1 MGTILTHQLL
11 RKRLSELRVRVEA
24 CEAASPEGA
33 RNSAGLFELEVLLE
47 ELLLQFEALYDAQG
61 MLEESSAKVTEFFDL
76 APIPYFVLDQYGV
89 ILRANVAAARLLG
102 REPRALVQRPF
113 VSCVRLE
120 NSFSFWRHLVRCL
133 QSDDTVKSAFRF
145 IAARGSR
152 DVWAHSARVL
162 DSRGVPIGSRM
173 LLTDIA
179 ELEVAP
185 RPPA

>member
-102 REPRALVQRPF
+102 R
-113 VSCVRLE
+113 
-120 NSFSFWRHLVRCL
+120 
-133 QSDDTVKSAFRF
+133 
-145 IAARGSR
+145 AARFGAASVRVVRSPRKFILVLATSR
-152 DVWAHSARVL
+152 SVL
-162 DSRGVPIGSRM
+162 AKRRYRQVGLSIHRGTG
-173 LLTDIA
+173 
-179 ELEVAP
+179 
-185 RPPA
+185 